1 VKGRVR
7 LATRYQSPSGETKES
22 LGDEVG
28 KATPEVSEA
37 LEDLVRRGAQEM
49 LRRAL
54 EEEVDAFLE
63 RGRHER
69 SLAFRGYRNGHA
81 PERSVGSGL
90 GAVAVRAP
98 RVRDVPP
105 EVAPAGYRSAILPR
119 YQRRSRTQGRLFAQ
133 LYLEG
138 LSSGDFEPVFRAL
151 LGEDAP
157 LSASS
162 MLRLKDAWKGEY
174 EAWKERR
181 LDRHRYAY
189 LWFDGVYVGCGQERE
204 KTVLLCVVAAREDG
218 TKELLALEEGYRES
232 AASWQGVWRSLRD
245 RGMAPALLG
254 IGDGGLGAWAALT
267 EVFPTTRH
275 QRCWNHRTMNV
286 QDQLPRRLQAEAR
299 ATLRA
304 LWEAPTRAE
313 CEARRDTYVAR
324 LRAQGQEAAAS
335 TMLRDWADFVT
346 FYDFPQEHWLHLR
359 TTNAIESVFA
369 GVRLRTNVAK
379 RMGKRENA
387 LYLVF
392 KIVERLGQNWRAL
405 NGGRTLM
412 TIVLEGRRFIDGV
425 LAGSE
430 VRAEA
435 A

>member
-1 VKGRVR
+1 M
-7 LATRYQSPSGETKES
+7 ATRYQNRPGKINGALAE
-22 LGDEVG
+22 EVWG
-28 KATPEVSEA
+28 LTPVASEA

-54 EEEVDAFLE
+54 EEEVDAFLG

-69 SLAFRGYRNGHA
+69 RVLFRGYRNGHA

-90 GAVAVRAP
+90 GAVVVRSP

-105 EVAPAGYRSAILPR
+105 AVAPEGYRSAILPR
-119 YQRRSRTQGRLFAQ
+119 YQRRSQAQCQLFAQ

-157 LSASS
+157 LSASTI
-162 MLRLKDAWKGEY
+162 LRLKDTWKAEY
-174 EAWKERR
+174 EAWRQR
-181 LDRHRYAY
+181 PLGGRRYAY
-189 LWFDGVYVGCGQERE
+189 IWFDGIYVGCGQERE
-204 KTVLLCVVAAREDG
+204 KTVLLCVLGAREDG

-232 AASWQGVWRSLRD
+232 TASWQGVLRSLRE
-245 RGMAPALLG
+245 RGMAPALVG
-254 IGDGGLGAWAALT
+254 IGDGGLGAWAALS
-267 EVFPTTRH
+267 EVFPNTRH
-275 QRCWNHRTMNV
+275 QRCWNHRAMNV
-286 QDQLPRRLQAEAR
+286 QDQLPKRLQGEAR
-299 ATLRA
+299 NELRA

-313 CEARRDTYVAR
+313 CEARRDEYVVK
-324 LRAQGQEAAAS
+324 LRAEGQEAAAA
-335 TMLRDWADFVT
+335 TVLRDWGDFVT

-359 TTNAIESVFA
+359 TTNAIESVFS

-392 KIVERLGQNWRAL
+392 KVVERLGQNWRAL

-412 TIVLEGRRFIDGV
+412 TLVLAGRCFIDGV
-425 LAGSE
+425 LEGDE
-430 VRAEA
+430 VKAEA

>member
-7 LATRYQSPSGETKES
+7 LATRYQNRSEKTHGE
-22 LGDEVG
+22 LGHKVSTAEVG
-28 KATPEVSEA
+28 EA
-37 LEDLVRRGAQEM
+37 LEELVRRGAQEM

-54 EEEVDAFLE
+54 EEEVDAFLG

-69 SLAFRGYRNGHA
+69 SGRFRGYRNGHA

-90 GAVAVRAP
+90 GTVVVKAP

-105 EVAPAGYRSAILPR
+105 EVAPEGYHSAILPR
-119 YQRRSRTQGRLFAQ
+119 YQRRTQAQCRLFAQ

-157 LSASS
+157 LSASTI
-162 MLRLKDAWKGEY
+162 LRLKDTWKAEY
-174 EAWKERR
+174 EAWKRR
-181 LDRHRYAY
+181 PLDGHSYAY
-189 LWFDGVYVGCGQERE
+189 LWFDGIYLGCGQERE
-204 KTVLLCVVAAREDG
+204 KTVLLAVLGAREDG

-232 AASWQGVWRSLRD
+232 TASWQAVLRSLRD
-245 RGMAPALLG
+245 RGMTPALLAV
-254 IGDGGLGAWAALT
+254 GDGALGAWAALAD
-267 EVFPTTRH
+267 VFPSTRH
-275 QRCWNHRTMNV
+275 QRCWNHRVLNV
-286 QDQLPRRLQAEAR
+286 QDRLPKRLQAEAR
-299 ATLRA
+299 AELRS

-313 CEARRDTYVAR
+313 CEARRDGYVAR
-324 LRAQGQEAAAS
+324 LQAQGQEAAAA
-335 TMLRDWADFVT
+335 TLLRDWDDFVT

-369 GVRLRTNVAK
+369 GVRLRTDVAK
-379 RMGKRENA
+379 RMGRRENA

-412 TIVLEGRRFIDGV
+412 TLVLEGRRFIDGV
-425 LAGSE
+425 LEGAD
-430 VRAEA
+430 VKAEA

>member
-1 VKGRVR
+1 MAAFPRPVTVNT
-7 LATRYQSPSGETKES
+7 A
-22 LGDEVG
+22 EVG
-28 KATPEVSEA
+28 EA

-54 EEEVDAFLE
+54 EEEVDAFLG

-69 SLAFRGYRNGHA
+69 SGRFRGYRNGHA

-90 GAVAVRAP
+90 GTVVVKAP

-105 EVAPAGYRSAILPR
+105 EVAPEGYHSAILPR
-119 YQRRSRTQGRLFAQ
+119 YQRRTQAQCRLFAQ

-157 LSASS
+157 LSASTI
-162 MLRLKDAWKGEY
+162 LRLKDTWKAEY
-174 EAWKERR
+174 EAWKRR
-181 LDRHRYAY
+181 PLDGHSYAY
-189 LWFDGVYVGCGQERE
+189 LWFDGIYLGCGQERE
-204 KTVLLCVVAAREDG
+204 KTVLLAVLGAREDG

-232 AASWQGVWRSLRD
+232 TASWQAVLRSLRD
-245 RGMAPALLG
+245 RGMTPALLAV
-254 IGDGGLGAWAALT
+254 GDGALGAWAALAD
-267 EVFPTTRH
+267 VFPSTRH
-275 QRCWNHRTMNV
+275 QRCWNHRVLNV
-286 QDQLPRRLQAEAR
+286 QDRLPKRLQAEAR
-299 ATLRA
+299 AELRS

-313 CEARRDTYVAR
+313 CEARRDGYVAR
-324 LRAQGQEAAAS
+324 LQAQGQEAAAA
-335 TMLRDWADFVT
+335 TLLRDWDDFVT

-369 GVRLRTNVAK
+369 GVRLRTDVAK
-379 RMGKRENA
+379 RMGRRENA

-412 TIVLEGRRFIDGV
+412 TLVLEGRRFIDGV
-425 LAGSE
+425 LEGAD
-430 VRAEA
+430 VKAEA